1 MGKGLYVESET
12 IPFVVEGTEVMFLFR
27 DAALANALPNLYITA
42 LENNCEVVVKSGKG
56 ADTDSYTATSTINFL
71 QKGQK
76 ERIGIPVGGDETD
89 QVSILDVT
97 RGKVAVTVV
106 SPTRVKAEFR
116 TRKHPR

>member
-1 MGKGLYVESET
+1 MGKELYVESET
-12 IPFVVEGTEVMFLFR
+12 IPFVAEGTEIMFIFR

-42 LENNCEVVVKSGKG
+42 LENDCEVVAKSGKG
-56 ADTDSYTATSTINFL
+56 GDTNSFTSSTTISFA

-76 ERIGIPVGGDETD
+76 ERVGIPVSGDETD
-89 QVSILDVT
+89 QVSVLEVT

-106 SPTRVKAEFR
+106 SPSRVKAEFR

>member
-1 MGKGLYVESET
+1 MGKALYVESET
-12 IPFVVEGTEVMFLFR
+12 IPFVVEGTEIMFIFR

-42 LENNCEVVVKSGKG
+42 LESDSEVDVKSGKG
-56 ADTDSYTATSTINFL
+56 ADTNSYAAPTTISFL

-89 QVSILDVT
+89 QVSILEVT
-97 RGKVAVTVV
+97 RGKVAVTIV
-106 SPTRVKAEFR
+106 SPSRVQTEFR